1 MASFALFRRPT
12 SSHSP
17 SCVPPS
23 LRSACFKPVFLS
35 PSANSP
41 TAGTIRSVRLS
52 RSGHNLV
59 LSTNLLAQL
68 KFKPN
73 ISPFTLISSVELRFI
88 SCAVYLLRY
97 LYCAISFNSARVV
110 TQNTD
115 SALRQPTKFG
125 VTLPKIRHTR
135 RKFFLFC
142 TSEGD
147 LALMSRILH
156 SALGAVTRDQDQNSS
171 RHRECVMRNR
181 RIE

>member
-23 LRSACFKPVFLS
+23 LRSSCFKPVFLS

-52 RSGHNLV
+52 RSGHDLV

-68 KFKPN
+68 KFELN

-110 TQNTD
+110 TRDPKYRFGT
-115 SALRQPTKFG
+115 SATNEVRRDTSKNSAYKTKIFENSPSLHLRGRFG
-125 VTLPKIRHTR
+125 PDVTHFTFGTGR
-135 RKFFLFC
+135 R
-142 TSEGD
+142 D
-147 LALMSRILH
+147 P
-156 SALGAVTRDQDQNSS
+156 
-171 RHRECVMRNR
+171 
-181 RIE
+181 